1 MTSEEKNQIARM
13 RKSGLGYTKIARE
26 LGLSKNTVSSFCRR
40 NDLTE
45 GVSAETK
52 TDILQEAN
60 EKPCLNCGA
69 PVRQT
74 PGRKEK
80 KFCCDRC
87 RNKWWNAHLSL
98 VKKTAILQEANE
110 KPCLNCGAPVRQNP
124 GRKEKKFCCDSC
136 RNKWWNAHLSLVKR
150 KANYEFL
157 CPGCGETFTAY
168 GNSHRKYCSHEC
180 YIKDRFGGAVCG

>member
-13 RKSGLGYTKIARE
+13 RKSGLSYTKIARE

-52 TDILQEAN
+52 TAILQEAN
-60 EKPCLNCGA
+60 EKPCLNCGT
-69 PVRQT
+69 PVRQD

-98 VKKTAILQEANE
+98 VK
-110 KPCLNCGAPVRQNP
+110 
-124 GRKEKKFCCDSC
+124 
-136 RNKWWNAHLSLVKR
+136 R
-150 KANYEFL
+150 KANYEFV